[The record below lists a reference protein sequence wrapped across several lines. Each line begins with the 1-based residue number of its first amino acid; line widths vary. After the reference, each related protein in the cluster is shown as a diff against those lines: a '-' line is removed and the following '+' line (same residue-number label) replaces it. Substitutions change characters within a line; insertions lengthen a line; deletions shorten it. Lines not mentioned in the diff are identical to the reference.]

1 MAQSGKGNDMSKL
14 TKGGR
19 RASETGRRWRGMLT
33 GLAMLTLTS
42 ACASTGGSETEAAI
56 CDELRASLPSWSRRD
71 TEQSKAEGAAFL
83 DVFEAV
89 CQS

>member
-1 MAQSGKGNDMSKL
+1 
-14 TKGGR
+14 
-19 RASETGRRWRGMLT
+19 MLT
-33 GLAMLTLTS
+33 GLGVLTLTS
-42 ACASTGGSETEAAI
+42 GCTATGGSETEAAI
-56 CDELRASLPSWSRRD
+56 CDELRASLPTWSRRD